1 MNSTTHLTL
10 SSRLNKSL
18 WLSIAVV
25 VVFAAITALSARITI
40 NLPFTP
46 VPITLQPLAVV
57 LSGLVLG
64 ARGGAAA
71 QLVYLGLIAVGL
83 PLDARG
89 LGPAAFFGPTA
100 GYLLGF
106 APAAFVAGW
115 LAERFSGQSWWGNFI
130 AAIAGML
137 VIYLVGATWLGV
149 MLGSA
154 EKAWAGG
161 VAPFILLDLGKA
173 VIAASVAESGKYF
186 FLRQ

>member
-1 MNSTTHLTL
+1 MNSTTNLKTL
-10 SSRLNKSL
+10 SSQLNKSL
-18 WLSIAVV
+18 WLRIAVV

-64 ARGGAAA
+64 ARSGAAA
-71 QLVYLGLIAVGL
+71 QLVYLGLIAAGL

-106 APAAFVAGW
+106 VPAAFVSGW
-115 LAERFSGQSWWGNFI
+115 LAERFSGQSWWGNFL
-130 AAIAGML
+130 AAIAGM
-137 VIYLVGATWLGV
+137 
-149 MLGSA
+149 
-154 EKAWAGG
+154 AGG
-161 VAPFILLDLGKA
+161 VAPFILLDLVKA
-173 VIAASVAESGKYF
+173 VIAASVAESGKIL